1 MIGIAP
7 RNPLYHPVKPGTS
20 DKLKMPMIKRQ
31 RGKVEVLEPVSD
43 AENRH
48 GIDHVPVSIN
58 DMRTEYFVNVSVGS
72 PRQSF
77 TVLIDTGS
85 STLAIFS
92 KLAPT
97 HGSLAVNDGVLD
109 RRLREAKERL
119 LEGNS
124 AVLAVRSEEHT
135 SELQSP

>member
-1 MIGIAP
+1 MGDGV
-7 RNPLYHPVKPGTS
+7 RWVGYWRL
-20 DKLKMPMIKRQ
+20 
-31 RGKVEVLEPVSD
+31 
-43 AENRH
+43 RH

-58 DMRTEYFVNVSVGS
+58 DKRTQYFVNVSVGS
-72 PRQSF
+72 PRQTF

-109 RRLREAKERL
+109 KRLKVWSVRWACL
-119 LEGNS
+119 CFS
-124 AVLAVRSEEHT
+124 VLA
-135 SELQSP
+135 L